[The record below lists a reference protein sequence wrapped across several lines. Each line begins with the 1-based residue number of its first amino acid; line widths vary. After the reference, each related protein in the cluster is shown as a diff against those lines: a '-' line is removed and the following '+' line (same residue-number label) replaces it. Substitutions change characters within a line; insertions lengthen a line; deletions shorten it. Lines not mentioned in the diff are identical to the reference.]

1 MENLTIAFIGSGN
14 IASSMIGGLIANGIK
29 PEKLIAADADKTQ
42 QQLIS
47 EKYGIKVF
55 NVNYDAAKHADVII
69 FAVKPQV
76 MPKVVKEKIVSF
88 DKAEDPFYIKCDFCP
103 TSPPTTIITFS

>member
-47 EKYGIKVF
+47 EKYGIRVF

-76 MPKVVKEKIVSF
+76 MPTVVKEIAENIKIENKLNSQIYLHLMF
-88 DKAEDPFYIKCDFCP
+88 QNLK
-103 TSPPTTIITFS
+103 T